1 MDTAVPPL
9 SDRLTRASERRS
21 LRLDLERTADAP
33 AIARAAVTGLCFEA
47 ELDPYRRAELILLVS
62 ELVTNAVVHPDAPQ
76 GAPIALGATLTE
88 EAVRITVT
96 DCGTGFTPTR
106 ERARADDGYGLYLL
120 DQATS
125 RWGVDR
131 EAGNRVWF
139 ELSRSISSRRPRHMS
154 ALD

>member
-1 MDTAVPPL
+1 
-9 SDRLTRASERRS
+9 
-21 LRLDLERTADAP
+21 LDLECSADAP

-47 ELDPYRRAELILLVS
+47 ELDPYQRAELMLLVS
-62 ELVTNAVVHPDAPQ
+62 ELVTNAVVHPDAPH
-76 GAPIALGATLTE
+76 GAPITLGATLTE

-120 DQATS
+120 EQATS
-125 RWGVDR
+125 SWGVDR
-131 EAGNRVWF
+131 EGGNRVWF
-139 ELSRSISSRRPRHMS
+139 ELARAVSSRRARHMA